1 MFLLVH
7 LFGNKKKKQPK
18 KNKRLLPLLLLFLC
32 RVAAYQAQMCELL
45 SVFFSGAAVE
55 IGYKSLLVTRFLLLL
70 VKKSFKL
77 EGNLRID

>member
-1 MFLLVH
+1 
-7 LFGNKKKKQPK
+7 
-18 KNKRLLPLLLLFLC
+18 
-32 RVAAYQAQMCELL
+32 MCELL

-55 IGYKSLLVTRFLLLL
+55 IGYKSLLVTRFLLL